1 MSPWLAFGDSECLAQ
16 VQIRRG
22 LSGRNFCSRARSD
35 RAEAFTT
42 DPKTLMP
49 GRRTRPHDSHM
60 SITGAKPRARIH
72 PRGAITE
79 ALLRVGQASA
89 TGCMRGS
96 RQNTGARHQPGGYYL
111 DSSQKIHCP
120 WWMGASNSNNQT
132 HTSVAASSPA
142 CGPGVGR
149 CARHRRE
156 RMGNARPGRRGAGR
170 RVPG

>member
-1 MSPWLAFGDSECLAQ
+1 
-16 VQIRRG
+16 
-22 LSGRNFCSRARSD
+22 
-35 RAEAFTT
+35 
-42 DPKTLMP
+42 
-49 GRRTRPHDSHM
+49 M
-60 SITGAKPRARIH
+60 SITGARSLARIH
-72 PRGAITE
+72 PRGAMTE
-79 ALLRVGQASA
+79 ALLRVGPTSA

-96 RQNTGARHQPGGYYL
+96 PQNTGARHQPGGYYL

-170 RVPG
+170 RVPGEFSAGVPCHRQQRSHRLRHRDHGGARRARQAAHRLPPGAHLGCCNAYRSRAG